1 VTRLEPPA
9 HPLSDEELEDAL
21 RRFFDADRL
30 PEIATVPL
38 ALLAELARRVHEA
51 KEVER

>member
-1 VTRLEPPA
+1 VTRLEPPT
-9 HPLSDEELEDAL
+9 HPLTDEELEDAL

-38 ALLAELARRVHEA
+38 ALLAEIARRVHEA
-51 KEVER
+51 KEASQ